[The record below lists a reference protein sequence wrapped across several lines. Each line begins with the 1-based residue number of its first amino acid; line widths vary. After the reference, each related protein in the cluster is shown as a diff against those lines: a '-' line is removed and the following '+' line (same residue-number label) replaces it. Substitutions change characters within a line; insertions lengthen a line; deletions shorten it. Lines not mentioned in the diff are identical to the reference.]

1 MEGLQHLI
9 YTSGEHLNTAGEVWL
24 GKVGEVRE
32 IAADGATQVCSY
44 YTYLLSLGDRRVESW
59 PLMASPVPTAVL
71 TIAYL
76 LLCRYGPCLMS
87 SRQPFSLRPLVFLYN
102 LSCAGLNF
110 YIGAEIFLTSRQLS
124 YSWLCQPVDYSD
136 DPRAVRIAAAL
147 WWYYASKLFELLD
160 SLFIILRKRE
170 KQLSF
175 LHVYHHAT
183 MFPLW
188 WIGAKY
194 VAGGSSFL
202 GAFFN
207 CCVHVIMY
215 SYYALS
221 TLGESVRPYL
231 WWKKYLTVLQMVQF
245 VAALVMGL
253 NAIRI
258 GCDFPMWMQYSC
270 IAYMVSFLVLFS
282 DFYYKAYMAGRKEG
296 KLKDTNKKVTNGFNA
311 KHVEASSQNGNGF
324 ILTNGKDSAHGNG
337 IIRNGKDC
345 APNGIENNTKLKAE

>member
-1 MEGLQHLI
+1 MDGLEQFFVAGRENLLMVTEASLVKMEEVSEMAL
-9 YTSGEHLNTAGEVWL
+9 AGVTEVFL
-24 GKVGEVRE
+24 
-32 IAADGATQVCSY
+32 Y
-44 YTYLLSLGDRRVESW
+44 YKYLLSLGDRRVESW
-59 PLMASPVPTAVL
+59 PLMTSPFP
-71 TIAYL
+71 TIALTLSYL
-76 LLCRYGPCLMS
+76 LLCRFGPCLMS
-87 SRQPFSLRPLVFLYN
+87 RHPPFSLRPLVFLYN
-102 LSCAGLNF
+102 LSCAALNF
-110 YIGAEIFLTSRQLS
+110 YIGAEIYLTSRQLS

-147 WWYYASKLFELLD
+147 WWYYVSKLYELLD

-221 TLGESVRPYL
+221 TLGERVRPYL
-231 WWKKYLTVLQMVQF
+231 WWKKYLTVLQMIQF
-245 VAALVMGL
+245 IAALVMGL

-282 DFYYKAYMAGRKEG
+282 DFYYKAYLAGREEG
-296 KLKDTNKKVTNGFNA
+296 KEKDTRNGVNKVQNGLN
-311 KHVEASSQNGNGF
+311 KRHVESSSLNGNG
-324 ILTNGKDSAHGNG
+324 IV
-337 IIRNGKDC
+337 RNGKD
-345 APNGIENNTKLKAE
+345 GIHNSEAHISKFKAH

>member
-1 MEGLQHLI
+1 VAARGVHQVSATYQH
-9 YTSGEHLNTAGEVWL
+9 
-24 GKVGEVRE
+24 
-32 IAADGATQVCSY
+32 
-44 YTYLLSLGDRRVESW
+44 LLSLGDGRVASW
-59 PLMASPVPTAVL
+59 PLMASPGPTIVL
-71 TIAYL
+71 TLLYL
-76 LLCRYGPCLMS
+76 LMCRYGPGLMAH
-87 SRQPFSLRPLVFLYN
+87 RPPLSLRPIVFLYN
-102 LSCAGLNF
+102 LGCAGLNF

-124 YSWLCQPVDYSD
+124 YSWVCQPVDYSS
-136 DPRAVRIAAAL
+136 DPRALRIAAAL
-147 WWYYASKLFELLD
+147 WWYYASKLVELAD
-160 SLFIILRKRE
+160 SVFIILRKRN

-221 TLGESVRPYL
+221 TLGPAVRPFL

-282 DFYYKAYMAGRKEG
+282 DFYYKAYMAERREGRRLAACKITENH
-296 KLKDTNKKVTNGFNA
+296 LN
-311 KHVEASSQNGNGF
+311 NGNGVK
-324 ILTNGKDSAHGNG
+324 IGAANGLSNGNSNGVSNGLANGKCHNGNG
-337 IIRNGKDC
+337 AVQNG
-345 APNGIENNTKLKAE
+345 GKAKVE